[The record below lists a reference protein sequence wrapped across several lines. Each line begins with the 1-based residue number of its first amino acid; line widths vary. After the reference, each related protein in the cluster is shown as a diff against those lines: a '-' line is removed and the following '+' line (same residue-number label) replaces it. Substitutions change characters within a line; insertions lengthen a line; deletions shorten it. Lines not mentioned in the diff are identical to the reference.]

1 MECIILSSHLTSEK
15 WEAPPFGLVWKINW
29 KMVKKQ
35 EKKLNFVRFDLIIIE
50 NSYLCQTPSQL
61 DNLEVFHGKL
71 MNWRIIISH
80 HLSAGSWRPLK
91 NHYSLEE
98 ILLKPDQLVFQV
110 IVSLDT
116 IRLSSL
122 DFCKSKSNFNPN

>member
-80 HLSAGSWRPLK
+80 HLSAGLLTTTKKPLLTWRDPFETRSARFSGYCELR
-91 NHYSLEE
+91 HHQT
-98 ILLKPDQLVFQV
+98 LL
-110 IVSLDT
+110 S
-116 IRLSSL
+116 RLL
-122 DFCKSKSNFNPN
+122 QRQI